1 VLLQDF
7 TGVPAVVDLAA
18 MRSAVARRGGDVTR
32 INPLVPADL
41 VIDHSVNVDRFGTTI
56 AFAHNV
62 DLEYQRNFERYALLR
77 WAQQSFQNL
86 RVVPPGT
93 GIVHQV
99 NIEYLAPV
107 VSNRVYGSDTVAFP
121 DTLVGTDSHTT
132 MVNGLGVLG
141 WGVGGIE
148 AEAVLLGQP
157 LYLLEPQVVGV
168 RLTGA
173 LRQGAT
179 ATDLVLAVTEML
191 RTHGVVGRFVEFCGA
206 GLSSLSQADRTT
218 ISNMAPEYGATAA
231 LFPVDQE
238 TLHYLHLTGRDEA
251 QIELVEAYTKAQ
263 GLFRTDET
271 PDPQFND

>member
-1 VLLQDF
+1 LPFTVRILLENVLRNAGGEFVEANIVEALAQWRPRPRSEEREDIEVPFLPGRVLLQDF

-18 MRSAVARRGGDVTR
+18 MRSAVARLGGDVTR

-107 VSNRVYGSDTVAFP
+107 VSTRV
-121 DTLVGTDSHTT
+121 
-132 MVNGLGVLG
+132 
-141 WGVGGIE
+141 
-148 AEAVLLGQP
+148 
-157 LYLLEPQVVGV
+157 
-168 RLTGA
+168 
-173 LRQGAT
+173 
-179 ATDLVLAVTEML
+179 
-191 RTHGVVGRFVEFCGA
+191 
-206 GLSSLSQADRTT
+206 
-218 ISNMAPEYGATAA
+218 
-231 LFPVDQE
+231 
-238 TLHYLHLTGRDEA
+238 
-251 QIELVEAYTKAQ
+251 
-263 GLFRTDET
+263 
-271 PDPQFND
+271 